1 LYDRYDR
8 NAKPKTTMNSILNPI
23 LGRDARQYMVS
34 TEEVLLSVLELG
46 RVESFDS
53 IAKERAV

>member
-1 LYDRYDR
+1 
-8 NAKPKTTMNSILNPI
+8 
-23 LGRDARQYMVS
+23 MVS

-53 IAKERAV
+53 VAKEKAV